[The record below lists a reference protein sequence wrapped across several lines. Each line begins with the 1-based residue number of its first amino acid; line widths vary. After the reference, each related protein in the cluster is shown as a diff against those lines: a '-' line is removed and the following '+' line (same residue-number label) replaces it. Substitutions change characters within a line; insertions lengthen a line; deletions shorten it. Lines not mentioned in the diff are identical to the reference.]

1 MSMTK
6 KDYELIAKQL
16 KSWYAVYNVSDIQWY
31 GLVNG
36 FADRLNDA
44 NEVFDRDK
52 FLTACGVK

>member
-1 MSMTK
+1 MTK

-16 KSWYAVYNVSDIQWY
+16 KAWYAVYNVSDIHWY

-44 NEVFDRDK
+44 NEAFDRDK